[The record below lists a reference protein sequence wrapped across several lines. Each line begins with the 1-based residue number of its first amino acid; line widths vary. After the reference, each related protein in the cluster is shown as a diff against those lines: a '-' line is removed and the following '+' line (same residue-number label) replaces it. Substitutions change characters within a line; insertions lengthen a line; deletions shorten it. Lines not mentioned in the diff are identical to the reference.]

1 MPLKRGKS
9 NKTISANI
17 RTEMRS
23 GKPQKQAIAIALSK
37 AGKSKRKK
45 QVLAEL
51 AAANAA
57 FSVIKQF
64 VSNGKELS
72 GCAKHISDFVFS
84 KETIEK
90 NLKKKKAKGVGG
102 SDLEEFM
109 ALEQIKE
116 KEEELKKMM
125 IYLGRPGLWQDWQAF
140 QAEARKSRRY
150 QEKMEEKRREELM
163 EYVGYGIAFIVVLFF
178 AGLMAWF
185 AGKWMGRF

>member
-1 MPLKRGKS
+1 M
-9 NKTISANI
+9 
-17 RTEMRS
+17 
-23 GKPQKQAIAIALSK
+23 
-37 AGKSKRKK
+37 
-45 QVLAEL
+45 LAEL

-72 GCAKHISDFVFS
+72 GCAKHISDFVFA
-84 KETIEK
+84 KEE
-90 NLKKKKAKGVGG
+90 LEKKASKQKSKGVGG

-109 ALEQIKE
+109 ALEQLKE

-150 QEKMEEKRREELM
+150 QEKMAEKRRQELM
-163 EYVGYGIAFIVVLFF
+163 EYLGYGIAAIIVIFF

-185 AGKWMGRF
+185 LGKWVGKF

>member
-1 MPLKRGKS
+1 M
-9 NKTISANI
+9 
-17 RTEMRS
+17 
-23 GKPQKQAIAIALSK
+23 
-37 AGKSKRKK
+37 
-45 QVLAEL
+45 LAEL

-84 KETIEK
+84 KEEIEK
-90 NLKKKKAKGVGG
+90 NLKKKKARGAGG
-102 SDLEEFM
+102 ADLDEFM
-109 ALEQIKE
+109 ALEQIRE

-125 IYLGRPGLWQDWQAF
+125 IYLGRPGLWQDWQSF

-150 QEKMEEKRREELM
+150 QEKMAQKRKEELM
-163 EYVGYGIAFIVVLFF
+163 EYLGYGIAVIVMLFF

-185 AGKWMGRF
+185 VGKWVGRF

>member
-1 MPLKRGKS
+1 M
-9 NKTISANI
+9 
-17 RTEMRS
+17 
-23 GKPQKQAIAIALSK
+23 
-37 AGKSKRKK
+37 
-45 QVLAEL
+45 LAEL

-150 QEKMEEKRREELM
+150 QEKMAQKRQEELM
-163 EYVGYGIAFIVVLFF
+163 EYLGYGIAFIVIIFF
-178 AGLMAWF
+178 AGLLAWA
-185 AGKWMGRF
+185 AGKWVGKF

>member
-1 MPLKRGKS
+1 M
-9 NKTISANI
+9 
-17 RTEMRS
+17 
-23 GKPQKQAIAIALSK
+23 
-37 AGKSKRKK
+37 
-45 QVLAEL
+45 LAEL

-57 FSVIKQF
+57 FGIIKEF

-72 GCAKHISDFVFS
+72 GCINQISNFVFA
-84 KETIEK
+84 KEEIEK

-102 SDLEEFM
+102 ADLEEFM

-116 KEEELKKMM
+116 KEEELKKIM

-150 QEKMEEKRREELM
+150 QEKMAEKRQQEIM
-163 EYVGYGIAFIVVLFF
+163 EYVGYGIAFISLVFF

-185 AGKWMGRF
+185 VGKWVGRF